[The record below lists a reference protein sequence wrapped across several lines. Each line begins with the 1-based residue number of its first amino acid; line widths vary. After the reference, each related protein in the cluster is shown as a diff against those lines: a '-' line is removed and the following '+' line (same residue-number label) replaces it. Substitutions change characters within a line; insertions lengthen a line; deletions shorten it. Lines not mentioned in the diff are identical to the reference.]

1 MVPFA
6 IAGIQMTVSATQSN
20 LAAMSQRVDVLM
32 HRFPWVQMVVFSE
45 LCVLGPLR
53 STAQPLPGMSTR
65 MAVALQPAFQGSWI
79 DLTRSSRRRY
89 G

>member
-6 IAGIQMTVSATQSN
+6 IAGIQMTVSATHSN
-20 LAAMSQRVDVLM
+20 LAAMTQRVDVLM

-53 STAQPLPGMSTR
+53 STAQRCPGR
-65 MAVALQPAFQGSWI
+65 P
-79 DLTRSSRRRY
+79 SRRSASWPPVTAS